1 MALDYFQVEC
11 VEEKGRKAYEEIAG
25 DILMDLNLLQII
37 SRFYIKIDP
46 EFPLFIASGEIR
58 KMPGK
63 VRAGDFTGILNDEG
77 KITIEI
83 GDETYLSFL
92 LEKLWDLYG
101 RENVIQP
108 DRFTITIDASIAGVE
123 EIKNLAVF
131 DAGTGVY
138 KDIIYAMQWIAPEG
152 FKVRRECTKGSR
164 FYYIASENILTDDV
178 AEKEI
183 SEAFDK
189 LEG

>member
-11 VEEKGRKAYEEIAG
+11 IEEKGRKAYEEIAG

-46 EFPLFIASGEIR
+46 EFPFFVAAGEIR

-63 VRAGDFTGILNDEG
+63 IRAGDFTGILNDEG

-92 LEKLWDLYG
+92 LRKLWDLYG
-101 RENVIQP
+101 RDNIIQP
-108 DRFTITIDASIAGVE
+108 DRFTITIDAGIAKVK
-123 EIKNLAVF
+123 EIENLVVF
-131 DAGTGVY
+131 DAGRGVY

-152 FKVRRECTKGSR
+152 FKVRRECTKGNR
-164 FYYIASENILTDDV
+164 FYYIASENILTDELVDG
-178 AEKEI
+178 EI
-183 SEAFDK
+183 SEAFQK

>member
-46 EFPLFIASGEIR
+46 EFPFFIAAGEIR
-58 KMPGK
+58 KMPGR
-63 VRAGDFTGILNDEG
+63 VLAGDFTGILNEDG

-83 GDETYLSFL
+83 GDETYLSFFL
-92 LEKLWDLYG
+92 QKLWDLYG
-101 RENVIQP
+101 RDNIIQP
-108 DRFTITIDASIAGVE
+108 DRFTITIDSDIGNVD
-123 EIKNLAVF
+123 EIKNLPVY
-131 DAGTGVY
+131 DAGKGVY

-152 FKVRRECTKGSR
+152 FKIRRECTKGNR
-164 FYYIASENILTDDV
+164 FYYIASENILTDDIV
-178 AEKEI
+178 EQEI
-183 SEAFDK
+183 SGALEK